1 MSSLLREAIVDAK
14 ALRDSA
20 LKNAETTIIEKYAS
34 EVKETLDKLL
44 EQDDTSLG
52 LEEDSGSVEEVAEG
66 VPLAAT
72 DNLSEEEGDMPE
84 NMTEEGEEVGVT
96 VDLDALQE
104 AVASLEAEL
113 EEELSGN
120 QGELDKDV
128 VRGDRWTVHGD
139 VLDADDFAALRKDE
153 EIEITEDILEALL
166 DEEDSGLPDPE
177 ADVDYTAGVDDEKGD
192 PAGGEAAS
200 ETADSIA
207 MKNAGLEE
215 VTDSLVDAIVEKLT
229 VDMGADLS
237 GWAGRSSESIT
248 YEIEK
253 ELAHRRSTDV
263 QDELKTLKKAQ
274 EELVFE
280 NSQLSEKLFK
290 YEHAIGELKESLY
303 DINLSNARLLYT
315 NRVLRDPSLNER
327 QKQKIAETISNAGS
341 VSDAKVIYET
351 LQSTVEAKPKR
362 SPKSLSEAI
371 SNKRS
376 SFIRASRQEST
387 ISDPLSERMKR
398 LAGIK

>member
-120 QGELDKDV
+120 QSELDKDDD
-128 VRGDRWTVHGD
+128 GDI
-139 VLDADDFAALRKDE
+139 DADDFAALR
-153 EIEITEDILEALL
+153 
-166 DEEDSGLPDPE
+166 
-177 ADVDYTAGVDDEKGD
+177 
-192 PAGGEAAS
+192 
-200 ETADSIA
+200 
-207 MKNAGLEE
+207 
-215 VTDSLVDAIVEKLT
+215 
-229 VDMGADLS
+229 
-237 GWAGRSSESIT
+237 
-248 YEIEK
+248 
-253 ELAHRRSTDV
+253 
-263 QDELKTLKKAQ
+263 
-274 EELVFE
+274 
-280 NSQLSEKLFK
+280 
-290 YEHAIGELKESLY
+290 
-303 DINLSNARLLYT
+303 
-315 NRVLRDPSLNER
+315 
-327 QKQKIAETISNAGS
+327 
-341 VSDAKVIYET
+341 
-351 LQSTVEAKPKR
+351 
-362 SPKSLSEAI
+362 
-371 SNKRS
+371 
-376 SFIRASRQEST
+376 
-387 ISDPLSERMKR
+387 
-398 LAGIK
+398 

>member
-84 NMTEEGEEVGVT
+84 NMTEEGEPVGVT

-120 QGELDKDV
+120 QGELDKDDD
-128 VRGDRWTVHGD
+128 GDI
-139 VLDADDFAALRKDE
+139 DADDFAALRKDE

>member
-120 QGELDKDV
+120 QGELDKDDD
-128 VRGDRWTVHGD
+128 GDI
-139 VLDADDFAALRKDE
+139 DADDFAALRKDE
-153 EIEITEDILEALL
+153 EIEVTEDILEALL

-177 ADVDYTAGVDDEKGD
+177 ADVDYTAGVGD
-192 PAGGEAAS
+192 
-200 ETADSIA
+200 
-207 MKNAGLEE
+207 EE
-215 VTDSLVDAIVEKLT
+215 VRI
-229 VDMGADLS
+229 
-237 GWAGRSSESIT
+237 
-248 YEIEK
+248 
-253 ELAHRRSTDV
+253 
-263 QDELKTLKKAQ
+263 Q
-274 EELVFE
+274 
-280 NSQLSEKLFK
+280 
-290 YEHAIGELKESLY
+290 
-303 DINLSNARLLYT
+303 
-315 NRVLRDPSLNER
+315 
-327 QKQKIAETISNAGS
+327 
-341 VSDAKVIYET
+341 
-351 LQSTVEAKPKR
+351 
-362 SPKSLSEAI
+362 
-371 SNKRS
+371 
-376 SFIRASRQEST
+376 
-387 ISDPLSERMKR
+387 
-398 LAGIK
+398 

>member
-120 QGELDKDV
+120 QGELDKDDD
-128 VRGDRWTVHGD
+128 GDI
-139 VLDADDFAALRKDE
+139 DADDFAALRKDE
-153 EIEITEDILEALL
+153 EIEVTEDILEALL

-177 ADVDYTAGVDDEKGD
+177 ADVDYTAGVGDEED

-315 NRVLRDPSLNER
+315 NRVLRNTSLNER
-327 QKQKIAETISNAGS
+327 QKEKIVEAISKAGS
-341 VSDAKVIYET
+341 VTEAKTIFNT
-351 LQSTVEAKPKR
+351 LQSTVESTPKR
-362 SPKSLSEAI
+362 GPQSLSEAI
-371 SNKRS
+371 GRRS
-376 SFIRASRQEST
+376 SVMRASRQENT
-387 ISDPLSERMKR
+387 PSDPLQERMKR

>member
-120 QGELDKDV
+120 QSELDKDDD
-128 VRGDRWTVHGD
+128 GDI
-139 VLDADDFAALRKDE
+139 DADDFAALRKDE

-166 DEEDSGLPDPE
+166 DEDDSGLPDPE

-215 VTDSLVDAIVEKLT
+215 GTDSLVDAIVEKLT

-351 LQSTVEAKPKR
+351 LQSTVEAKPKQ

>member
-120 QGELDKDV
+120 QGELDKDDD
-128 VRGDRWTVHGD
+128 GDI
-139 VLDADDFAALRKDE
+139 DADDFAALRKDE
-153 EIEITEDILEALL
+153 EIEVTEDILEALL

-177 ADVDYTAGVDDEKGD
+177 ADVDYTAGVGDEED

>member
-84 NMTEEGEEVGVT
+84 NMTEEGEPVGVT

-120 QGELDKDV
+120 QGELDKDDD
-128 VRGDRWTVHGD
+128 GDI
-139 VLDADDFAALRKDE
+139 DADDFAALRKDE

-177 ADVDYTAGVDDEKGD
+177 ADVDYTAGVGDEED

>member
-120 QGELDKDV
+120 QGELDKDDD
-128 VRGDRWTVHGD
+128 GDI
-139 VLDADDFAALRKDE
+139 DADDFAALRKDE

-177 ADVDYTAGVDDEKGD
+177 ADVDYTAGVGDEED

>member
-120 QGELDKDV
+120 QGELDKDDD
-128 VRGDRWTVHGD
+128 GDI
-139 VLDADDFAALRKDE
+139 DADDFAALRKDE
-153 EIEITEDILEALL
+153 EIEVTEDILEALL

-177 ADVDYTAGVDDEKGD
+177 ADVDYTAGVGDEEGD

>member
-120 QGELDKDV
+120 QGELDKDDD
-128 VRGDRWTVHGD
+128 GDI
-139 VLDADDFAALRKDE
+139 DADDFAALRKDE